1 MPSKIA
7 YREGESFQVD
17 SFLSD
22 NRHTV
27 ITYRLRT
34 CTFRLKTHYIVIL
47 VAKFKRRARY
57 LEFFVQ
63 VAQKA
68 LQENLPES
76 ALEWC
81 DDSVLWLLK

>member
-1 MPSKIA
+1 MNV
-7 YREGESFQVD
+7 YNTSFCFV
-17 SFLSD
+17 
-22 NRHTV
+22 T
-27 ITYRLRT
+27 
-34 CTFRLKTHYIVIL
+34 

-68 LQENLPES
+68 MAEGLHEQ

-81 DDSVLWLLK
+81 DDTVQWLIK